1 MNRGK
6 ANLMILGATIFW
18 GTSYTLSKIGIGSFG
33 VFNLI
38 AIRFLLGFTVSLI
51 ALRRY
56 IEVGK
61 KTLFYSLGLGSVLF
75 MAFAAMTLAL
85 RYTTASNVGFLTG
98 SLVIIVPMISALLF
112 REKVERKVVGGS
124 LSALLGIGLITL
136 DNELG
141 MNRGDILAL
150 LGAIMFALHIVL
162 TGRFTKKVNSISL
175 GVLQL
180 SIVGILSLVA
190 SVVSEGFHLPSSRD
204 LWFIVLFLSLI
215 CTAFGYIAQ
224 TVAQQAASSEV
235 TGLLISLEPL
245 FSAITAY
252 FVLGEVM
259 SGRSI
264 WGGVILL
271 ASVVSVQVDPLKVKN
286 ILLRE

>member
-98 SLVIIVPMISALLF
+98 SLVIIVPIISALLF
-112 REKVERKVVGGS
+112 REKVERKVLGGS

-180 SIVGILSLVA
+180 SIVGILSLVV

-259 SGRSI
+259 SGRSV

-271 ASVVSVQVDPLKVKN
+271 ASVVSVQVDPLKVKS